1 MKLKD
6 ILDSVE
12 VLECRADAETEISS
26 LCFDSRK
33 ACPGA
38 AFVAVRGFKTDGR
51 RFIPAAAALGA
62 SVAIVDAPCESDIP
76 YVLVKDCRKA
86 LAVMAANF
94 YGHPEKKAKMVGI
107 TGTNGKTTV
116 TNLIKNMLESMGH
129 KCGLVGTNGNM
140 IGAEFIESDRTTPES
155 LDLYALFARM
165 VGEGCEYIIMEV
177 SSHSLALDRVYGI
190 EFDAA
195 AFTNLTQDH
204 LDFHKT
210 MEEYAATKALLFDR
224 CCHSVINFDDGYA
237 PLMLKGSCPNHE
249 TFSARDSRADYFA
262 ENIDLESG
270 GVAFDLTYKGEKAKA
285 HLGIPGLFS
294 VYNAMTA
301 VGCVHALGVPFKDA
315 VKALEK
321 AHGVKGRAQR
331 VPVPCDFTVLLDYA
345 HTPDGVENILKAVR
359 GFAKGRVVALFGC
372 GGDRDR
378 TKRPIMGEIA
388 GGLADF
394 CIVTSDNPRG
404 EEPMDIIKEILPGVE
419 KSGCPHVVIED
430 RREAIKY
437 ALGHAEKDDVIV
449 LMGKGHESYQE
460 IKGVKHHLDEF
471 EEVQSYFK
479 R

>member
-6 ILDSVE
+6 ILASVE
-12 VLECRADAETEISS
+12 VIEWQADPDAEINS

-38 AFVAVRGFKTDGR
+38 AFVAVRGFKADGR
-51 RFIPAAAALGA
+51 RFIPSAASLGA
-62 SVAIVDAPCESDIP
+62 SAAIMDAPCECGIP
-76 YVLVKDCRKA
+76 YVLVKDSRRA
-86 LAVMAANF
+86 LAVMASNF
-94 YGHPEKKAKMVGI
+94 YGHPEKKAKMIGV

-140 IGAEFIESDRTTPES
+140 IGGEFIPSDRTTPES
-155 LDLYALFARM
+155 LDLYALFAHM
-165 VGEGCEYIIMEV
+165 VDEGCEYIIMEV

-204 LDFHKT
+204 LDFHNT
-210 MEEYAATKALLFDR
+210 MDEYAAAKAVLFDR
-224 CCHSVINFDDGYA
+224 CRRSVINFDDGYA
-237 PLMLKGSCPNHE
+237 PLMLGGGCPCHE
-249 TFSARDSRADYFA
+249 TFSVKNEKADFFA
-262 ENIDLESG
+262 SDIELAGD
-270 GVAFDLTYKGEKAKA
+270 GVAFELSHKGEKVKA
-285 HLGIPGLFS
+285 RLGIPGLFS

-301 VGCVHALGVPFKDA
+301 VGCVCAVGVPF
-315 VKALEK
+315 VKAVEALK
-321 AHGVKGRAQR
+321 NAHVVKGRAQS
-331 VPVPCDFTVLLDYA
+331 VPVPGDFTVLLDYA
-345 HTPDGVENILKAVR
+345 HTPDGVENILKAAR
-359 GFAKGRVVALFGC
+359 GFAKGRMVALFGC

-388 GGLADF
+388 GRLADF
-394 CIVTSDNPRG
+394 CVVTSDNPRG
-404 EEPMDIIKEILPGVE
+404 EEPMDIINEILPGVE

-437 ALGHAEKDDVIV
+437 ALGHAQKDDVIL
-449 LMGKGHESYQE
+449 LMGKGHENYQE
-460 IKGVKHHLDEF
+460 IKGVKHHLDEY